1 MKNLIGII
9 VMSFALTTASAIGA
23 WGQSAVMADSDSS
36 EPRDL
41 TDCAAAIAHKDG
53 ILVEQG
59 NNDVNVFEEKVSYT
73 TALLLRSRGNLD
85 KGYYTIAH
93 YKNEFIDY
101 PVGTECWFIPLK

>member
-9 VMSFALTTASAIGA
+9 VMSFALTTASSIGA

-41 TDCAAAIAHKDG
+41 TDCAAAIAHRDS
-53 ILVEQG
+53 ILLEQG
-59 NNDVNVFEEKVSYT
+59 NVKVSEENFEVLFT

-93 YKNEFIDY
+93 VKNYISDY
-101 PVGTECWFIPLK
+101 PVRTECWFIPLK